1 MVLSSTQN
9 ILYRNFAVPK
19 KRNLEMKKIIILFL
33 TVLSSLFVNAQDKG
47 IQFQPLSYE
56 QALIKSKEVNK
67 PVFLFGYANWCHYCE
82 AMKDSVLPLE
92 AVGDFYNKNFVC
104 IKLDLEKEGKQLNQK
119 LRARNFPTMVF
130 FNSDGEMLHRLS
142 GKKDAQDFIQ
152 LGKDALD
159 TTKQLRTYIYKYRD
173 GKLTP
178 QQTWD
183 YFKMVDRAGM
193 DNQPLISNYLTLIP
207 EDKLTSATSWR
218 IMYDLFRDIEQPCMK
233 TVMDHREAYAKVY
246 TADSIDNKIIG
257 LYSNALMMKVQM
269 VDTNGYN
276 SIIGK
281 LKASKLDLADK
292 IVAFSDL
299 NRCRLKGQW
308 DEYYKIALEFVDKFA
323 KDDYRRLN
331 DIAFNFS
338 EHCNDREL
346 LSKAEGWAQHAVELM
361 DSYRNNYTLGCV
373 YYRGEK
379 YAQAR
384 KALNHAIELAVKNG
398 TDPKQALQL
407 MGKIPQGK

>member
-1 MVLSSTQN
+1 
-9 ILYRNFAVPK
+9 
-19 KRNLEMKKIIILFL
+19 
-33 TVLSSLFVNAQDKG
+33 
-47 IQFQPLSYE
+47 
-56 QALIKSKEVNK
+56 
-67 PVFLFGYANWCHYCE
+67 
-82 AMKDSVLPLE
+82 
-92 AVGDFYNKNFVC
+92 
-104 IKLDLEKEGKQLNQK
+104 
-119 LRARNFPTMVF
+119 
-130 FNSDGEMLHRLS
+130 
-142 GKKDAQDFIQ
+142 
-152 LGKDALD
+152 
-159 TTKQLRTYIYKYRD
+159 
-173 GKLTP
+173 
-178 QQTWD
+178 
-183 YFKMVDRAGM
+183 MVDRAGM

>member
-1 MVLSSTQN
+1 
-9 ILYRNFAVPK
+9 
-19 KRNLEMKKIIILFL
+19 MKKIILLIVILFSEL
-33 TVLSSLFVNAQDKG
+33 NTHAQEKG

-56 QALIKSKEVNK
+56 QALQKSKEVKK
-67 PVFLFGYANWCHYCE
+67 PVFLFGYASWCHFCE

-92 AVGDFYNKNFVC
+92 AVGEFYNKNFVC

-119 LRARNFPTMVF
+119 LRSRNFPTLVF

-142 GKKDAQDFIQ
+142 GKKEAQDFIQ

-159 TTKQLRTYIYKYRD
+159 STKQLRTYIYKYRD
-173 GKLTP
+173 GKLSAA
-178 QQTWD
+178 QTWE

-193 DNQPLISNYLTLIP
+193 DNQPLISNYLTLIS
-207 EDKLTSATSWR
+207 EDKLITGTSWR

-233 TVMDHREAYAKVY
+233 TIMDHREAFATKY

-276 SIIGK
+276 SIVNK

-292 IVAFSDL
+292 IVAFSEL
-299 NRCRLKGQW
+299 NRCKLKGQW
-308 DEYYKIALEFVDKFA
+308 DEYGKLATPFVDKYA
-323 KDDYRRLN
+323 LDDYRRLN
-331 DIAFNFS
+331 DVAFNFS
-338 EHCNDREL
+338 EHINDREL
-346 LSKAEGWAQHAVELM
+346 LNSAEGWSLKAVAMM
-361 DSYRNNYTLGCV
+361 DTYRNNYTLGCL
-373 YYRGEK
+373 YYRMEK
-379 YAQAR
+379 FAEAR
-384 KALNHAIELAVKNG
+384 KALNHAIELGVKNG
-398 TDPKQALQL
+398 TDPKLALLL

>member
-1 MVLSSTQN
+1 
-9 ILYRNFAVPK
+9 
-19 KRNLEMKKIIILFL
+19 MKKISILFL
-33 TVLSSLFVNAQDKG
+33 LILNIVTASAQDKG
-47 IQFQPLSYE
+47 IQFQPLTYE
-56 QALIKSKEVNK
+56 QALQKSKEVKK
-67 PVFLFGYANWCHYCE
+67 PVFLFGYATWCHFCE

-104 IKLDLEKEGKQLNQK
+104 IKLDLEKEGKPLNQK
-119 LRARNFPTMVF
+119 LRARNFPTLVF

-173 GKLTP
+173 GKLNP

-183 YFKMVDRAGM
+183 YFKMVERAGM
-193 DNQPLISNYLTLIP
+193 DNQPLISNYLTMIP
-207 EDKLTSATSWR
+207 EEKLTTPTSWR

-233 TVMDHREAYAKVY
+233 TVMEHREDYAKVF

-276 SIIGK
+276 SIINK
-281 LKASKLDLADK
+281 LTASKLDLADK
-292 IVAFSDL
+292 IVAFANL
-299 NRCRLKGQW
+299 NRCKLKGQW
-308 DEYYKIALEFVDKFA
+308 EEYGRLGEIFAEKFA

-338 EHCNDREL
+338 EHINDREL
-346 LSKAEGWAQHAVELM
+346 LIKAEGWSLKAVSMM
-361 DSYRNNYTLGCV
+361 DTYRNNYTLGCL
-373 YYRGEK
+373 YYRMERFPE
-379 YAQAR
+379 AR
-384 KALNHAIELAVKNG
+384 KALSHAIELGVKSG

-407 MGKIPQGK
+407 MGKIPNVK